1 MSDSGVG
8 SSPEIA
14 EVSLD
19 VSSIGMLVESGGS
32 SEISKGVGSSTTKFL
47 VGSPLSERGAL
58 EFGPD
63 LNLGSSDGFGISSWA
78 VVDWSTGSK
87 SFGEVFIVPAS
98 LEDKDD
104 DHDVKE
110 GKSDKDETE
119 HLSTSE
125 SGDETSMG
133 AVSASIGNSGVGI
146 DSDSHSNVT
155 GNDGGHGSG
164 KVGGSSVW
172 EVGWG
177 SLHAHLE
184 EINSGSENDS
194 ERAGPN
200 GKPDVF
206 FVKESFG
213 TFSNF
218 STNFL
223 KNVEDGI
230 LIGLLFSADGF
241 FLFLLFSVF
250 INTFLDKTSLI
261 SHVNGLD
268 EETGDGSPKN
278 GSNSAAED
286 AKWSDSLLEIFGG
299 VTMSDTVVVFELCW
313 FCVSIEH
320 RSDWHFSVIG

>member
-1 MSDSGVG
+1 M
-8 SSPEIA
+8 
-14 EVSLD
+14 
-19 VSSIGMLVESGGS
+19 
-32 SEISKGVGSSTTKFL
+32 
-47 VGSPLSERGAL
+47 
-58 EFGPD
+58 GPD
-63 LNLGSSDGFGISSWA
+63 LSLGFSDSSGISSWA
-78 VVDWSTGSK
+78 LVDWSTGSK
-87 SFGEVFIVPAS
+87 SFGEIFIVPAS

-194 ERAGPN
+194 ERAGPD

-213 TFSNF
+213 T
-218 STNFL
+218 L
-223 KNVEDGI
+223 KKKENWLGFCSEKLVI
-230 LIGLLFSADGF
+230 L
-241 FLFLLFSVF
+241 
-250 INTFLDKTSLI
+250 NNK
-261 SHVNGLD
+261 
-268 EETGDGSPKN
+268 KR
-278 GSNSAAED
+278 
-286 AKWSDSLLEIFGG
+286 
-299 VTMSDTVVVFELCW
+299 
-313 FCVSIEH
+313 CV
-320 RSDWHFSVIG
+320 